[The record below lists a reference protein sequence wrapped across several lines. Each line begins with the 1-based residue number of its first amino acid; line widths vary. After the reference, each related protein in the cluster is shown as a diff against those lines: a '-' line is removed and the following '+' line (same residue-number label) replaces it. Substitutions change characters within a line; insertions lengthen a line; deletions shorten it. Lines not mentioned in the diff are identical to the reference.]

1 MIKKILLAI
10 MIAIPSIVFAQGK
23 FGVVNTQ
30 EVMEAMPEIK
40 EISAQIEASSKKYE
54 DEFANLQT
62 TLNKQ
67 YEELQK
73 LDESTPQSIKDRR
86 MQEIQQG
93 AQKLEEFRNT
103 AMQDLQ
109 RQQQTL
115 MQPVQEKV
123 KKALDA
129 VGAEGGFTMIFENMM
144 PVYIGPDAVDVTPQ
158 VKAKLGL

>member
-10 MIAIPSIVFAQGK
+10 MIAIPTLVFGQGK

-30 EVMEAMPEIK
+30 EIIEAMPEMK
-40 EISAQIEASSKKYE
+40 EIQTQIDNSSKKYE
-54 DEFANLQT
+54 EEFQNLQAN
-62 TLNKQ
+62 LNKQ
-67 YEELQK
+67 YEDLQK

-86 MQEIQQG
+86 MQELQQG

-115 MQPVQEKV
+115 LQPVQERV
-123 KKALDA
+123 KKALDS
-129 VGAEGGFTMIFENMM
+129 VGAEGGFTMIFENMI
-144 PVYIGPDAVDVTPQ
+144 PVYIGADAVDVTSA
-158 VKAKLGL
+158 VKAKLGI